1 MDEKKMQY
9 DLTQGDISQ
18 KLVLFFLPIAVGTLF
33 QQFYNTV
40 DAMVVGRYVGK
51 EALAAVGGSAA
62 QVIALC
68 VGFFVALTGGASA
81 VIAQLMGARQD
92 RDVSDAVHSAL
103 SFSILAGLVMTVV
116 GVPFAPTLLQWMQ
129 TPADTL
135 PQSIT
140 YLQIYLAGTVFM
152 LLFNMGSS
160 ILRAVGDSKHPFYY
174 LVICC
179 VCNIILDL
187 VLVVQFKMGVAGA
200 ALATVIS
207 QFLSSILVLQQL
219 CRTKDIYRVNLK
231 KLKIHRRVTEKMLHI
246 GVPTGLQESM
256 YNVANLIIQI
266 AINSLGTVAVAGWS
280 ITCKL
285 DGIYVALSSALGVAV
300 MSFVGQNFGA
310 GRYDRVRELLR
321 TSMRI
326 FLPVTLGVGALL
338 LWVSEKA
345 LFVFTDDPAVME
357 CTRQIMWILVPFYLM
372 WTIIEGVGG
381 VLRGVGDAVV
391 PFIITV
397 VGVCVTRLAWVIF
410 VFPHLQTLSGLLL
423 CWPVSWTVTAVAM
436 FWYYKKGTWLTK
448 QLEGEL
454 HNEF

>member
-300 MSFVGQNFGA
+300 MSFVGQNFGVC
-310 GRYDRVRELLR
+310 G
-321 TSMRI
+321 SCCG
-326 FLPVTLGVGALL
+326 PVCE
-338 LWVSEKA
+338 SSC
-345 LFVFTDDPAVME
+345 P
-357 CTRQIMWILVPFYLM
+357 
-372 WTIIEGVGG
+372 
-381 VLRGVGDAVV
+381 
-391 PFIITV
+391 
-397 VGVCVTRLAWVIF
+397 
-410 VFPHLQTLSGLLL
+410 
-423 CWPVSWTVTAVAM
+423 
-436 FWYYKKGTWLTK
+436 
-448 QLEGEL
+448 
-454 HNEF
+454 